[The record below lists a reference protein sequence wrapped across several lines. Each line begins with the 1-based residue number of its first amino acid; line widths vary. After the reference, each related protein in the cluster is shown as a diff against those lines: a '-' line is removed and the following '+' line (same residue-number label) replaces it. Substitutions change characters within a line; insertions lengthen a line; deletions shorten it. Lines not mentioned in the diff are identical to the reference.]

1 MIIASIDIGT
11 NTVLL
16 LIAEVKINEN
26 ILIPILNESRIPRI
40 GKGLLHGGEILSSQS
55 KLMFD
60 VLDDYFSII
69 ANYNCE
75 RVLVTATNAF
85 RIASNGNALLKRI
98 KLKYN
103 CEAKIIPGREE
114 AKYSYLG
121 ATFNNNSENIN
132 LVIDIGGG
140 STELVFG
147 CKSNILFSKSF
158 LVGVVSGTE
167 MFLKHSP
174 PSATELACFTNELIV
189 KFDEVSNYQY
199 QVDSAIAIAGTP
211 TALACIKQNL
221 SEFNEE
227 SIEGSILAINE
238 IRAIAENMS
247 RLTSNDISE
256 KYGAVVNGRDDILL
270 AGALILEK
278 IMDIM
283 NITSVS
289 VSTKGIRYGA
299 IVNLFPNK

>member
-1 MIIASIDIGT
+1 MTIASIDIGT
-11 NTVLL
+11 NTILL
-16 LIAEVKINEN
+16 LIAEVKIKEN
-26 ILIPILNESRIPRI
+26 ILNPILNESRIARI
-40 GKGLLHGGEILSSQS
+40 GKGLLSGAEILPSQS
-55 KLMFD
+55 KIMFD
-60 VLDDYFSII
+60 ILDDYFNII
-69 ANYNCE
+69 TNYHCE
-75 RVLVTATNAF
+75 RILVTATNAF
-85 RIASNGNALLKRI
+85 RIASNGNALLKQI

-103 CEAKIIPGREE
+103 CEAKIIPGKEE

-147 CKSNILFSKSF
+147 YKKNILFSKSF
-158 LVGVVSGTE
+158 LIGVVSGTE
-167 MFLKHSP
+167 MYLKHNP
-174 PSATELACFTNELIV
+174 PSSAELACFANELKA
-189 KFDEVSNYQY
+189 KFDEISNYRY

-227 SIEGSILAINE
+227 LIEGSILTISE
-238 IRAIAENMS
+238 IRTIAENMF
-247 RLTSNDISE
+247 RLRSKDISE
-256 KYGAVVNGRDDILL
+256 KYGPVVNGREDILL
-270 AGALILEK
+270 AGTLILEK

-299 IVNLFPNK
+299 IVSLFPNK